1 MTTVSATD
9 VRKNW
14 SMTLDTVVREKPVY
28 VRRVRDNVAIINQST
43 LDDVLSFFDF
53 SAHKYIEDD
62 GSLTLSSVD
71 LDLAVNAPDEESARN
86 ALAKEIKEYAED
98 FYNDFALWSKAPNRK
113 KHVPLVLKALTLN
126 KSEIAEEIICLDG
139 KN

>member
-14 SMTLDTVVREKPVY
+14 STTLDTVVRERPVF
-28 VRRVRDNVAIINQST
+28 VRRVRDDVTIIDRST
-43 LDDVLSFFDF
+43 LDNVLSFFDL
-53 SAHKYIEDD
+53 SAHRYIEDD

-71 LDLAVNAPDEESARN
+71 LDLAVNAPDEESARM

-113 KHVPLVLKALTLN
+113 KHVPFVLKALTLN
-126 KSEIAEEIICLDG
+126 ETEIAEEIICLDG
-139 KN
+139 RS

>member
-14 SMTLDTVVREKPVY
+14 STTLDTVVRERPVF
-28 VRRVRDNVAIINQST
+28 VRRVRDDVTIIDRST
-43 LDDVLSFFDF
+43 LDNVLSFFDL
-53 SAHKYIEDD
+53 SAHRYIEDD

-71 LDLAVNAPDEESARN
+71 LDLAVNAPDEESARM
-86 ALAKEIKEYAED
+86 ALAKEIKEYAEV

-113 KHVPLVLKALTLN
+113 KHVPFVLKALTLN
-126 KSEIAEEIICLDG
+126 ETEIAEEIICLDG
-139 KN
+139 RS

>member
-14 SMTLDTVVREKPVY
+14 STTLDTVVRERPVF
-28 VRRVRDNVAIINQST
+28 VRRVRDDVTIIDRST
-43 LDDVLSFFDF
+43 LDNVLSFFEL
-53 SAHKYIEDD
+53 SAHRYIEDD

-71 LDLAVNAPDEESARN
+71 LDLAVNAPDEESARM

-113 KHVPLVLKALTLN
+113 KHVPFVLKALTLN
-126 KSEIAEEIICLDG
+126 ETEIAEEIICLDG
-139 KN
+139 RS